1 MYLDLIV
8 QIAATAL
15 WFAAEAYLILRDRT
29 RGKGK
34 REIDR
39 RTRNFNTIA
48 TVVALASAPIANW
61 VPVLRFDVP
70 GATVVFWLGIVVIFL
85 GLFLRHWS
93 IIVLGRYFR
102 TTIELEKGQ
111 KVIQKGP
118 YKYVRHPSYAGIV
131 LFFVGY
137 GLLSKNWLSLFAAVC
152 LPTVSLVYRIR
163 IEEVALAE
171 GLGAEYAAYQGKT
184 KKLIPGIW

>member
-8 QIAATAL
+8 QIAAMVL
-15 WFAAEAYLILRDRT
+15 WLAAEAYLILRDRAH
-29 RGKGK
+29 GKGK

-48 TVVALASAPIANW
+48 TVVALALAPIANL

-70 GATVVFWLGIVVIFL
+70 GATVVFWIGTIVTALGFI
-85 GLFLRHWS
+85 LRHWS

-118 YKYVRHPSYAGIV
+118 YKYIRHPSYAGIV

-137 GLLSKNWLSLFAAVC
+137 GLLSKNWLSLLAAVC

>member
-8 QIAATAL
+8 QIAAMVL
-15 WFAAEAYLILRDRT
+15 WLAAEAYLILRDRAH
-29 RGKGK
+29 GKGK

-48 TVVALASAPIANW
+48 TVVTLVLAPIANW
-61 VPVLRFDVP
+61 APVLRFDVP
-70 GATVVFWLGIVVIFL
+70 GATVVFWLGIVVMLL

-131 LFFVGY
+131 VFFVGY
-137 GLLSKNWLSLFAAVC
+137 GLLSKNWLSLLAAAC

-171 GLGAEYAAYQGKT
+171 GLGAEYAAYQRKT

>member
-8 QIAATAL
+8 QIATMVL
-15 WFAAEAYLILRDRT
+15 WLAAETYLIRRDGA

-34 REIDR
+34 TEIDR
-39 RTRNFNTIA
+39 TTRNYNTIA
-48 TVVALASAPIANW
+48 TVVALAVAPSVSW
-61 VPVLRFDVP
+61 VAVLRFDVR
-70 GATVVFWLGIVVIFL
+70 GATVVFWLGTAIMLL

-111 KVIQKGP
+111 KVVQKGP
-118 YKYVRHPSYAGIV
+118 YKYIRHPSYAGIV

-137 GLLSKNWLSLFAAVC
+137 GLLSKNWISLLAAVF
-152 LPTVSLVYRIR
+152 LPTISLVYRIR
-163 IEEVALAE
+163 IEEVALVK
-171 GLGAEYAAYQGKT
+171 GLGAQYAAYQGKT

>member
-8 QIAATAL
+8 QIAAMVL
-15 WFAAEAYLILRDRT
+15 WLAAEAYLILRDRT

-48 TVVALASAPIANW
+48 TVVALAVAPIVNW
-61 VPVLRFDVP
+61 VPVLWFDVP
-70 GATVVFWLGIVVIFL
+70 GATVVFWLGIVVMFL

-137 GLLSKNWLSLFAAVC
+137 GLLSKNWLSLLAAVC

-163 IEEVALAE
+163 IEEIALAE
-171 GLGAEYAAYQGKT
+171 GFGAEYAVYQGKT

>member
-1 MYLDLIV
+1 MYLDLTV
-8 QIAATAL
+8 QIAAMVL
-15 WFAAEAYLILRDRT
+15 WLAAEAHLILRDRA

-48 TVVALASAPIANW
+48 TVVALALAPIANW

-70 GATVVFWLGIVVIFL
+70 GATVVFWLGIVVMFL

>member
-8 QIAATAL
+8 QIAAMVL
-15 WFAAEAYLILRDRT
+15 WLAAEAYLILRDRA

-48 TVVALASAPIANW
+48 TVVALALAPIANW

-70 GATVVFWLGIVVIFL
+70 GATVVFWLGIVVMFL

-93 IIVLGRYFR
+93 IIILGRYFR

-111 KVIQKGP
+111 KVIRKGP

-171 GLGAEYAAYQGKT
+171 GLGAEYATYQGKT

>member
-1 MYLDLIV
+1 MYLDLTV
-8 QIAATAL
+8 QVAAMVL
-15 WFAAEAYLILRDRT
+15 WLVAEAYLILRDRA

-48 TVVALASAPIANW
+48 TVVALASAPIAIL
-61 VPVLRFDVP
+61 VPVLRFDVS
-70 GATVVFWLGIVVIFL
+70 GATMVFWLGILVMFF

-93 IIVLGRYFR
+93 IIILGKYFR

-111 KVIQKGP
+111 KVVQKGP
-118 YKYVRHPSYAGIV
+118 YKYIRHPSYAGII
-131 LFFVGY
+131 LFFLGY
-137 GLLSKNWLSLFAAVC
+137 GLLSKNWLSLFVAVC

>member
-8 QIAATAL
+8 QIAAMAL
-15 WFAAEAYLILRDRT
+15 WLAAEAYLILRDRT

-70 GATVVFWLGIVVIFL
+70 GATVVFWLGIVVMFL

>member
-8 QIAATAL
+8 QIAALAL
-15 WFAAEAYLILRDRT
+15 WLAAEAYLILRDRT

-39 RTRNFNTIA
+39 RTRNFNTVA
-48 TVVALASAPIANW
+48 TVVTLVLAPIANW

-70 GATVVFWLGIVVIFL
+70 GATVVFWFGIVVMFL

-118 YKYVRHPSYAGIV
+118 YKYIRHPSYAGIV
-131 LFFVGY
+131 VFFVGY
-137 GLLSKNWLSLFAAVC
+137 GLLSKNWLSLLAAVC

>member
-8 QIAATAL
+8 QIAAMVL
-15 WFAAEAYLILRDRT
+15 WLAPEVYLILRDQAQ
-29 RGKGK
+29 GKGK

-48 TVVALASAPIANW
+48 TVVALAVAPIANW
-61 VPVLRFDVP
+61 VPVLCFDVP
-70 GATVVFWLGIVVIFL
+70 GATVVFWLGIVVMFL

-118 YKYVRHPSYAGIV
+118 YKYIRHPSYAGIV

-137 GLLSKNWLSLFAAVC
+137 GLLSKNWLSLLAAVC

-163 IEEVALAE
+163 IEEIALAE
-171 GLGAEYAAYQGKT
+171 GLGAEYAVYQGKT

>member
-8 QIAATAL
+8 QIVAMVL
-15 WFAAEAYLILRDRT
+15 WLAAEAYLILRDRT

-48 TVVALASAPIANW
+48 TLVALVLAPIANW
-61 VPVLRFDVP
+61 VPVLRFGVP
-70 GATVVFWLGIVVIFL
+70 GPTVVFWLGIAVMFL

-152 LPTVSLVYRIR
+152 LPTASLVYRIR